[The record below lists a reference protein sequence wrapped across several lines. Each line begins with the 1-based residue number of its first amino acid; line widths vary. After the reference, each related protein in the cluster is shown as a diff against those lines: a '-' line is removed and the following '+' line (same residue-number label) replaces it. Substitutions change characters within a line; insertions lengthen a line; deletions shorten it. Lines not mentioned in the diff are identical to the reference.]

1 MTHPLKR
8 RDFLLAGGAA
18 ALLTGLALRPSAPA
32 LARGAA
38 ATEVLTGPAFGT
50 TWTVR
55 LPTGKAAPVPR
66 IETLLAGIDAQMSP
80 WRTDSRITA
89 LNRAKAGRHPLSPE
103 LALVTGA
110 ALHLA
115 EMTGGAF
122 DPTVGPAVARWGFG
136 PIAKGAQGWHGLS
149 VDGESLHKAEAPLT
163 LDLCGIAKGR
173 ALDLMA
179 TALLEAGQTDF
190 LTELGG
196 ELIAR
201 GAHPSGRAWRV
212 GVEDPRPGTEGL
224 AGSIKLD
231 RAVATSGIKA
241 NGYSLGDRRYCHII
255 DPATQTPVPGTPASV
270 SVLASDAMT
279 ADGWAT
285 ALMAAGPDGPA
296 LARAQGIDAL
306 FLFDDAPGL
315 RAVTTGAVDYR
326 PA

>member
-1 MTHPLKR
+1 MAHPLKR
-8 RDFLLAGGAA
+8 RDILLAGGAA
-18 ALLTGLALRPSAPA
+18 ALLTGLALRPSAPTV
-32 LARGAA
+32 ARGAP
-38 ATEVLTGPAFGT
+38 ATEVIQGPAFGT

-55 LPTGKAAPVPR
+55 LPSGKAAPVPR
-66 IETLLAGIDAQMSP
+66 IESLLAAIDAEMSP
-80 WRTDSRITA
+80 WRADSTLTA
-89 LNRAKAGRHPLSPE
+89 LNHAPAGRHPLSPE

-115 EMTGGAF
+115 ETTGGAF

-136 PIAKGAQGWHGLS
+136 PIATGVAGWQGLS
-149 VDGESLHKAEAPLT
+149 VDGESLHKADAPLT

-179 TALLEAGQTDF
+179 TALLEAGQPDF
-190 LTELGG
+190 LVELGG

-201 GAHPSGRAWRV
+201 GAHPSGRPWRV

-224 AGSIKLD
+224 AGTLKLD

-241 NGYSLGDRRYCHII
+241 NGYQLGAHRYCHII

-270 SVLASDAMT
+270 TVLASQAMT

-296 LARAQGIDAL
+296 LARAQGIAAL

-315 RAVTTGAVDYR
+315 RAETTGAIDYR